1 MNFIDDVLKV
11 VSSRNATFIEMEI
24 DEKLASINMAIE
36 NILVKNQKY
45 ISVDSDLLFLGFIY
59 EEQIKEYRKL
69 THCFRHGSSEMV
81 EKRAQFTENQKVFLV
96 NYGLTICTAL
106 IQN

>member
-1 MNFIDDVLKV
+1 
-11 VSSRNATFIEMEI
+11 MEI

-69 THCFRHGSSEMV
+69 THCVRHGSSEMV